1 MIDAYKKLWTKAFDF
16 RGRSTRHDY
25 WWAALA
31 NLLVSWVLVALS
43 NFVSEAFSGI
53 YYLYIFAA
61 LIPGISLIVRR
72 FNDAGK
78 RWTWIFITLIPL
90 AGPLWLLF
98 ILCQP
103 SISAA

>member
-31 NLLVSWVLVALS
+31 NLLVSYVLLALGA
-43 NFVSEAFSGI
+43 FISEAFSGL

-61 LIPGISLIVRR
+61 LIPGLSLAIRR
-72 FNDAGK
+72 VNDAGK
-78 RWTWIFITLIPL
+78 RWTWIFINLIPL
-90 AGPLWLLF
+90 AGAIWFLV

-103 SISAA
+103 SIPTA